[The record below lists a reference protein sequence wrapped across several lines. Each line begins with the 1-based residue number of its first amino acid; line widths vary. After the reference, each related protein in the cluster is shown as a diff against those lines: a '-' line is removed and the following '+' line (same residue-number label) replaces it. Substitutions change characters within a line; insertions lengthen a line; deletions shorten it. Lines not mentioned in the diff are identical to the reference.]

1 MLRLSGF
8 EVGEC
13 MEAGNGEEALAQ
25 LSAHAVDVILTDI
38 NMPGMNGEELLRK
51 LGADGILKTTPAVV
65 ISTDATNERILRMI
79 ALGAEGYMSKP
90 FTPES
95 LREEL
100 ERVLGER
107 DASTKLEQ
115 PAAFEALTMDRGAGG
130 PARPSSA
137 GGGRGAGDHVLHRG
151 GTGPLRARLAA
162 RGAVSARIRFEGSH
176 FGEMLLAVSAR
187 SGRSDRGVVSGAG
200 PDGADRRAARRR

>member
-1 MLRLSGF
+1 MAYSVLIVDDSPVMRTFIRRVLTLSGF

-13 MEAGNGEEALAQ
+13 TEANNGEEALAQ
-25 LSAHAVDVILTDI
+25 LRARAVDIILTDI
-38 NMPGMNGEELLRK
+38 NMPVMNGEELLRQ

-65 ISTDATNERILRMI
+65 ISTDATNERILEMI

-107 DASTKLEQ
+107 DASRT
-115 PAAFEALTMDRGAGG
+115 
-130 PARPSSA
+130 
-137 GGGRGAGDHVLHRG
+137 
-151 GTGPLRARLAA
+151 
-162 RGAVSARIRFEGSH
+162 
-176 FGEMLLAVSAR
+176 
-187 SGRSDRGVVSGAG
+187 
-200 PDGADRRAARRR
+200 